1 MAATHKLLNSGQ
13 LVVVGTPGNI
23 YDPSGVTGMVKT
35 IVLHN
40 MNSSTE
46 VVEIFFDGTAD
57 STRMLNVSLAAGET
71 FEWALGHMIVVLDA
85 EVLKGQ
91 STTVDKVN
99 YFIFGA
105 EE

>member
-13 LVVVGTPGNI
+13 LSDSTANI
-23 YDPSGVTGMVKT
+23 YDPDSVTGMVKT

-40 MNSSTE
+40 TNSSAEEAE
-46 VVEIFFDGTAD
+46 VYFNNTTDA
-57 STRMLNVSLAAGET
+57 TRMLKATLQADET
-71 FEWALGHMIVVLDA
+71 VEWSLGHMIVVLDA
-85 EVLKGQ
+85 QVLKGK
-91 STTVDKVN
+91 STTASKVN